1 MFGLLGLGAGST
13 FSASFVDC
21 AVPCLQSPNTK
32 TTEKTKGNLGRDV
45 RRSRTES
52 TLESPP
58 KTAYRFLGMAPPW
71 PPTRRGNAR
80 RTETHG
86 PVRLHPREPGRDRQC
101 PRDYPGPVGGDP
113 RRPDHLGRDPRRARG
128 GVDRDGGRRPHLD
141 PGPTAALPEPGR
153 PGAAGG
159 ERNSPNRT
167 ARSPRDRP
175 RG

>member
-21 AVPCLQSPNTK
+21 AVPCLQRPDTE
-32 TTEKTKGNLGRDV
+32 TTEQTNGELRPDV

-52 TLESPP
+52 HLESPP

-71 PPTRRGNAR
+71 PPTRRGTRDAP
-80 RTETHG
+80 ETHG

-128 GVDRDGGRRPHLD
+128 GVDRDGGRLLHLD
-141 PGPTAALPEPGR
+141 PGPTAALPEPGC
-153 PGAAGG
+153 PGSARAARDAAQGT
-159 ERNSPNRT
+159 EHY
-167 ARSPRDRP
+167 AR
-175 RG
+175 G